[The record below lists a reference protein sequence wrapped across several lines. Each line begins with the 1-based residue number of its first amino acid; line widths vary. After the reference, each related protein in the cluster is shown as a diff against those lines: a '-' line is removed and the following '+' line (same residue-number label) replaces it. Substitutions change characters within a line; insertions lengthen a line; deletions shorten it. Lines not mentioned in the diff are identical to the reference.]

1 MKVIVKDALPMFCAL
16 LATCLV
22 FVQVSSADMG
32 HIHASEA
39 MVSESSQKAII
50 LHNGSEEVLI
60 LGTDIQADRKIG
72 IIRFIPFPSEPQV
85 SLAPHNVFETVSE
98 LLKKYNL
105 QFLMVTKGGATES
118 QAVEL
123 LLQKKLGAHDMT
135 VIKVNDPLE
144 FRSWAN
150 AYFEKKGL
158 PVKAEYETAE
168 AIVGDYVKRGI
179 PYFVLDYVEVAE
191 DTRFIEP
198 VLYRFASKDLYYPL
212 KTSNT
217 FGGKGGIDLI
227 LFVPGSM
234 CKPTLGAY
242 DTCLGLP
249 GFLQRVEVST
259 SSAVDQEDIA
269 RIYPDVGEFFGERS
283 VFMQMVTYWGDYAF
297 EDDIF
302 ADVDK
307 AYPYA
312 FGHVEEQ
319 QGNPWAFPID
329 DLIRDLEQRFPDGL
343 PGKSQ

>member
-1 MKVIVKDALPMFCAL
+1 MMCCAL
-16 LATCLV
+16 LSAGLV
-22 FVQVSSADMG
+22 SVQVSSADMG
-32 HIHASEA
+32 QIHASDA
-39 MVSESSQKAII
+39 TVSETSQKAII
-50 LHNGSEEVLI
+50 LHNGTEEVLI
-60 LGTDIQADRKIG
+60 LGTDIKANRKTG
-72 IIRFIPFPSEPQV
+72 ILRFIPFPSVPQV
-85 SLAPHNVFETVSE
+85 SLAPDNVFETVSE

-105 QFLMVTKGGATES
+105 QFLMATKGGTTES

-135 VIKVNDPLE
+135 VIKVNDSLE

-150 AYFEKKGL
+150 AYFEKRGL
-158 PVKAEYETAE
+158 PVKAVYETAE
-168 AIVGDYVKRGI
+168 AIVDDYVKRGI

-191 DTRFIEP
+191 EPRFIEP

-234 CKPTLGAY
+234 CAPTLGAY

-249 GFLQRVEVST
+249 KFLQRVEAST
-259 SSAVDQEDIA
+259 TSVVEREDIA

-297 EDDIF
+297 DNDIF
-302 ADVDK
+302 ADVNK
-307 AYPYA
+307 AYPHA
-312 FGHVEEQ
+312 FGHAEKQ
-319 QGNPWAFPID
+319 QGNPWDFPID
-329 DLIRDLEQRFPDGL
+329 EILRDIEENRSPDGL
-343 PGKSQ
+343 PVKSQ